1 MDQFIDTLGS
11 RISAWLWFART
22 TSLGSD
28 DLVNDL
34 LDEVGATRRPV
45 EGSADEP
52 R

>member
-1 MDQFIDTLGS
+1 MDDIIETLGS

-34 LDEVGATRRPV
+34 LDEVGATRRSV
-45 EGSADEP
+45 DGAADEP